1 MLLANPT
8 VLAIV
13 GGGLILS
20 AAAASAAAPTKAA
33 ATVRYTNERVV
44 LKSRPHGEFSASNLK
59 LTTEEQDL
67 SSAPLEDGEVLV
79 AVDMLSIEAFYRTT
93 LDEEAYH
100 GSTALG
106 QVVPAIGYGRV
117 IASSSKKFKVGARVT
132 GMLGAQQFARVA
144 AAGLQPAA
152 SLPGTRPSDVL
163 GRMGLS
169 GLTAYIGVAC
179 VLGPPRRKQVV
190 VVSAAAGG
198 VGSLAAQIAKA
209 RGAFVIGV
217 AGGAAKRAYLLE
229 SLGLDGAVDYK
240 SKDESIGAQLDR
252 LCPEGV
258 DFFFDNVGGEVLDA
272 VLERLRRD
280 ARVVLCG
287 GASHYAAGQVNKGAV
302 IGPSKYLKL
311 AERGA
316 TMKGFNVMFYLP
328 RKIPAFLWKMLR
340 LIWRGKLRMDEH
352 VSHGIG
358 SFPRAMESMFDGSAP
373 PGKLLV
379 NVSAAEP
386 VQA

>member
-117 IASSSKKFKVGARVT
+117 IASSSKKFANIKMTTYIIRYTCTPNDLSLVSRWWPPT
-132 GMLGAQQFARVA
+132 KFSML
-144 AAGLQPAA
+144 
-152 SLPGTRPSDVL
+152 
-163 GRMGLS
+163 
-169 GLTAYIGVAC
+169 
-179 VLGPPRRKQVV
+179 
-190 VVSAAAGG
+190 
-198 VGSLAAQIAKA
+198 
-209 RGAFVIGV
+209 
-217 AGGAAKRAYLLE
+217 
-229 SLGLDGAVDYK
+229 
-240 SKDESIGAQLDR
+240 
-252 LCPEGV
+252 
-258 DFFFDNVGGEVLDA
+258 N
-272 VLERLRRD
+272 
-280 ARVVLCG
+280 
-287 GASHYAAGQVNKGAV
+287 
-302 IGPSKYLKL
+302 
-311 AERGA
+311 
-316 TMKGFNVMFYLP
+316 
-328 RKIPAFLWKMLR
+328 
-340 LIWRGKLRMDEH
+340 
-352 VSHGIG
+352 
-358 SFPRAMESMFDGSAP
+358 
-373 PGKLLV
+373 
-379 NVSAAEP
+379 
-386 VQA
+386 